1 MYTGVYCPIS
11 DDKVISSVVVKGR
24 IGIWRLMNGDL
35 AEQPELDNFLLT
47 DLTEQ
52 PELHNFFLTE
62 LHLGERNKV
71 CYFHVYMHASYRW
84 DNLP

>member
-1 MYTGVYCPIS
+1 MYIGVYCPIS
-11 DDKVISSVVVKGR
+11 NDKMISSVVVKGR
-24 IGIWRLMNGDL
+24 IGIWLLMNGDL
-35 AEQPELDNFLLT
+35 A
-47 DLTEQ
+47 EQ